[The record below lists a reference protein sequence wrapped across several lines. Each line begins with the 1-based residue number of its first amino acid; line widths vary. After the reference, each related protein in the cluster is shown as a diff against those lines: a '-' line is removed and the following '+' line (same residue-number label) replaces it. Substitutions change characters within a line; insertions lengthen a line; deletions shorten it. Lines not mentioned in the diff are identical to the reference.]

1 MRIPEPYFTRGF
13 KPLMFL
19 LLLTPTFLLAYGYW
33 QDSLGANPIE
43 ILRRSTGEWTLNSL
57 LLTLLVSPLR
67 RIIKWTQLIK
77 LRRMLGLYTFFYACL
92 HLITYI
98 WLDQFFDLVEIAYD
112 IAERPF
118 ITAGVI
124 AFIAL
129 VPLAFTST
137 NRMMRKLGKNWLRL
151 HMLIYPIAIISV
163 VHYWWLVKADTRE
176 VSVYAL
182 ILGLL
187 FVERGW
193 NKLNNKRI

>member
-13 KPLMFL
+13 KPLVFL
-19 LLLTPTFLLAYGYW
+19 LLLTPAFLLAYGYW

-67 RIIKWTQLIK
+67 RIIRWTQLIK

-98 WLDQFFDLVEIAYD
+98 WLDQFFDIIEIAYD
-112 IAERPF
+112 IVERPF

-124 AFIAL
+124 AFVAL

-137 NRMMRKLGKNWLRL
+137 NQMMRRLGKSWLRL
-151 HMLIYPIAIISV
+151 HTLIYPIAIISII
-163 VHYWWLVKADTRE
+163 HYWWLVKADTRE
-176 VSVYAL
+176 VSIYVL
-182 ILGLL
+182 ILALL

-193 NKLNNKRI
+193 NKLKNKSY